1 MRKIICM
8 LFLAG
13 TIFTSYAQDTFT
25 RRFTKAYL
33 SSDDKSNI
41 RELNITVV
49 YNEGKTNDIV
59 IYGLKEPKRFY
70 KAVKVEEGKTE
81 SGIEYQLVKYIDSS
95 DGKEVEFQIFADGL
109 RVFIGDL
116 YVEYF
121 N

>member
-1 MRKIICM
+1 MKKIIVALMFCA
-8 LFLAG
+8 LSFN
-13 TIFTSYAQDTFT
+13 SYAQDTFT

-41 RELNITVV
+41 REMNITVV
-49 YNEGKTNDIV
+49 YNEGKTNDVV
-59 IYGLKEPKRFY
+59 IYGLKEPKRFF
-70 KAVKVEEGKTE
+70 KAGKVEEGKTE